1 VLGEL
6 EQAGAAVPVVVG
18 GIIPVADE
26 AALRAAGVARVYT
39 PKVFEVSR
47 IMGDIVDVVA
57 DHHGVA
63 AIP

>member
-1 VLGEL
+1 MSGPGATVFSNTPR
-6 EQAGAAVPVVVG
+6 AAVPG
-18 GIIPVADE
+18 TLARR
-26 AALRAAGVARVYT
+26 ALLRNAT
-39 PKVFEVSR
+39 SKDFEVSR